1 MLEQKNGKTIVNNNY
16 PIKSIINILGIEK
29 ENIKNYNTRQ
39 LKKEFNSLLK
49 DYNSDQ
55 IWLIQDYGVY
65 VKGIIAKST
74 TYLVAVIKQN
84 HIFN

>member
-1 MLEQKNGKTIVNNNY
+1 MKESLHWRENRVKY

-49 DYNSDQ
+49 DYDSNQ
-55 IWLIQDYGVY
+55 IWLASDYGVY

-84 HIFN
+84 YIFN